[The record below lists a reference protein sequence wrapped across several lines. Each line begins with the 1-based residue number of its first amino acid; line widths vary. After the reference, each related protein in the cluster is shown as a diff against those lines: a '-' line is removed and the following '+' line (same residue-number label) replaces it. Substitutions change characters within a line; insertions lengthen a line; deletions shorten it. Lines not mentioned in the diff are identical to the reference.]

1 MDRRGEEAPPGRHVL
16 TDRAADETVRRGN
29 GGRWHR
35 GVVRRL
41 LALVL
46 VASPAFPARAEVRAV
61 RLSREGAGFAEGRL
75 EAGVT
80 VRADGLHAG
89 RGGLYTSAAI
99 AAPIAFSAIG
109 PYWKGAPDVAVEVAV
124 SPDGLAWGRWIP
136 VPAEESI
143 APLREDGS
151 LNPFGGDLLG
161 PLVFVSPGSRWFR
174 YRVRLPARR
183 DGEPSLSRIAF
194 HLIDPGRTA
203 DEDAPQV
210 EARVES
216 SLATSGPRRAVA
228 PVPEAPSPVARADR
242 PPILRRAAWG
252 ARPPKYAYSCTR
264 AGHVGVHHTASV
276 DDFTPTTRAE
286 CAARLRAIQAFH
298 MDTNGWNDIGYA
310 WVVCRHGEVFQ
321 GREDDDDAT
330 DVQGAHD
337 GFNRG
342 STGLSLLGYF
352 HPPYD
357 QHPTQEQLSSL
368 VDLIAWISGLRGIDP
383 AGRSLYEAFGADVDN
398 VYGHREVKDTSCP
411 GDHLFALKEL
421 LRAAALE
428 KLLIGAL

>member
-1 MDRRGEEAPPGRHVL
+1 MDCRGEEAAAGRHVL
-16 TDRAADETVRRGN
+16 TARASTGSARTRRA
-29 GGRWHR
+29 GRTPSP
-35 GVVRRL
+35 VVRLL
-41 LALVL
+41 LALGL
-46 VASPAFPARAEVRAV
+46 ICPSALPARAEVRSV
-61 RLSREGAGFAEGRL
+61 RVSRQGTGFAEGRS
-75 EAGVT
+75 EAGVV
-80 VRADGLHAG
+80 VRADGLHAS
-89 RGGLYTSAAI
+89 RIARYTSGPLEAGLS
-99 AAPIAFSAIG
+99 FSAIG
-109 PYWKGAPDVAVEVAV
+109 AHWKGDPDAELELAV
-124 SPDGLAWGRWIP
+124 SPDGLTWGRWIP
-136 VPAEESI
+136 APAEETI

-151 LNPFGGDLLG
+151 PNPLGGDILG
-161 PLVFVSPGSRWFR
+161 PLVFVSPDSRWLR

-183 DGEPSLSRIAF
+183 DGEPSLSRIGF
-194 HLIDPGRTA
+194 QLIDPGRTA
-203 DEDAPQV
+203 DEDAPRV

-216 SLATSGPRRAVA
+216 SRATSGPRRAVA
-228 PVPEAPSPVARADR
+228 PAPEEPAPVARADR

-252 ARPPKYAYSCTR
+252 ARPPKYAYSYTQ
-264 AGHVGVHHTASV
+264 AGHIGVHHTASV
-276 DDFTPTTRAE
+276 DDFTASTRAE

-310 WVVCRHGEVFQ
+310 WVVCRHGDVFQ

-357 QHPTQEQLSSL
+357 QHPTEEQLSAL

-383 AGRSLYEAFGADVDN
+383 AGRSFYEAFGADVDN

-411 GDHLFALKEL
+411 GDHVFALKEL

-428 KLLIGAL
+428 KLLVGAL

>member
-1 MDRRGEEAPPGRHVL
+1 MFARMV
-16 TDRAADETVRRGN
+16 
-29 GGRWHR
+29 
-35 GVVRRL
+35 RL
-41 LALVL
+41 LLASALAAL
-46 VASPAFPARAEVRAV
+46 PALSARAEVRSV
-61 RLSREGAGFAEGRL
+61 RLARQGASLAGGLL

-80 VRADGLHAG
+80 VGASGLHAA
-89 RGGLYTSAAI
+89 RNATY
-99 AAPIAFSAIG
+99 AAPPLDAGVTFSAIG
-109 PYWKGAPDVAVEVAV
+109 PHWKAAPGAEIEIAV
-124 SPDGLAWGRWIP
+124 SADGLTWGRWIP
-136 VPAEESI
+136 APSEETI
-143 APLREDGS
+143 DPLREDGTP
-151 LNPFGGDLLG
+151 NPFGGDALG
-161 PLVFVSPGSRWFR
+161 PLVFVSPDSRWVR
-174 YRVRLPARR
+174 YRVRLPARV
-183 DGEPSLSRIAF
+183 DGAPSLSRIGF
-194 HLIDPGRTA
+194 HLIDPGEPATA
-203 DEDAPQV
+203 DAPAIDPAARDALVP
-210 EARVES
+210 EEPDRLRAP
-216 SLATSGPRRAVA
+216 APRRARA
-228 PVPEAPSPVARADR
+228 PVPEEPAPVASADR
-242 PPILRRAAWG
+242 PSILRRGAWG
-252 ARPPKYAYSCTR
+252 ARPPKYAYSYTR

-276 DDFTPTTRAE
+276 DDFTASTRAE

-368 VDLIAWISGLRGIDP
+368 VGLIAWISGLRGIDP

>member
-1 MDRRGEEAPPGRHVL
+1 MNGR
-16 TDRAADETVRRGN
+16 
-29 GGRWHR
+29 
-35 GVVRRL
+35 VVRLL
-41 LALVL
+41 LAGL
-46 VASPAFPARAEVRAV
+46 VASSALPSRAEVRSV
-61 RLSREGAGFAEGRL
+61 RVSREGNGFVEGRL
-75 EAGVT
+75 ESGVT
-80 VRADGLHAG
+80 IRTDGLHAD
-89 RGGLYTSAAI
+89 RSALYASPPLDAGVT
-99 AAPIAFSAIG
+99 FSAIG
-109 PYWKGAPDVAVEVAV
+109 PHWKGTPDAELEIAV
-124 SPDGLAWGRWIP
+124 SPDGLTWGRFIP
-136 VPAEESI
+136 APAEETI

-151 LNPFGGDLLG
+151 PNPFGGDNVG
-161 PLVFVSPGSRWFR
+161 PLVFVSPDSRWIR
-174 YRVRLPARR
+174 YRIRLPARK
-183 DGEPSLSRIAF
+183 DDEPALSRIGF
-194 HLIDPGRTA
+194 HLIDPGPATT
-203 DEDAPQV
+203 EDAS
-210 EARVES
+210 RVELRS
-216 SLATSGPRRAVA
+216 EAARGESAPRRAASAGVRRALA
-228 PVPEAPSPVARADR
+228 PLPEEPAPRSSAER
-242 PPILRRAAWG
+242 PPIVRRAAWG
-252 ARPPKYAYSCTR
+252 ARPPKYAYTHTR
-264 AGHVGVHHTASV
+264 AERVGIHHTASV
-276 DDFTPTTRAE
+276 DDFTAATRAE

-298 MDTNGWNDIGYA
+298 MDTNGWNDVGYA

-342 STGLSLLGYF
+342 SAGLSLLGYF